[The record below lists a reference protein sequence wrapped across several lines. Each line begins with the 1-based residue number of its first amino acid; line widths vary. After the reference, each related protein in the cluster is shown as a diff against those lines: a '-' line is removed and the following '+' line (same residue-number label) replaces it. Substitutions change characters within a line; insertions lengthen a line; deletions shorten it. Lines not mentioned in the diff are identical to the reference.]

1 VDLDHW
7 TTIVV
12 AAIGA
17 IALIA
22 TGWLSYLGA
31 RRVKTSNGQ
40 TSGQLLE
47 FIAEEISWLRISHT
61 EHVKDQEIHRTQV
74 SQDIERRDG

>member
-12 AAIGA
+12 ATIGA
-17 IALIA
+17 IALVV

-31 RRVKTSNGQ
+31 KRVKTNNGH
-40 TSGQLLE
+40 SAGELLE
-47 FIAEEISWLRISHT
+47 FMAEEISWLRISHT
-61 EHVKDQEIHRTQV
+61 EHVKDMELHRTEATR
-74 SQDIERRDG
+74 DIERRD